1 VGTPPPATVR
11 IQPYIAGVHLVFD
24 LASQTLPLGL
34 PPPSTHTSF
43 SLSLPRS
50 LLGYANWGLSSIR
63 GTARAH
69 VCTTNRMMVL
79 DEESA
84 GWQGPD
90 GVSVGFDASAENRH
104 DEQLKEKLI
113 QLAARV

>member
-1 VGTPPPATVR
+1 MFA
-11 IQPYIAGVHLVFD
+11 
-24 LASQTLPLGL
+24 
-34 PPPSTHTSF
+34 
-43 SLSLPRS
+43 
-50 LLGYANWGLSSIR
+50 
-63 GTARAH
+63 
-69 VCTTNRMMVL
+69 TNRMMVL